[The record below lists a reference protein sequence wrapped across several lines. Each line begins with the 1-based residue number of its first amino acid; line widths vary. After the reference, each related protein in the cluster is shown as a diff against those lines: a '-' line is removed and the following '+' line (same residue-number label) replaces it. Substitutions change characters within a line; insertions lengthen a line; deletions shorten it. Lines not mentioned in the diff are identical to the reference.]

1 MKIENCKMSI
11 NTSDDAAVVDVYKI
25 VVDELKAASLISPSV
40 DASGYFDPVV
50 KLEVSEINDL
60 GEFFFSLPIITILFY
75 FFKPN
80 YLFVLPYA
88 GTSKSRFVPF
98 KRPSEMSTS
107 DFEKLPPKHNWSPDV
122 KKGTASIFIDKDD
135 PPVPLVHLAV
145 GIVHAVRVYGEY
157 GKMIKRY
164 EMACKVIN
172 YAVTLNRVVVSH
184 SKLGGQRLRFI
195 NGEMLQNWIQTLCDN
210 FSGYDVERSFQG
222 DGDAPLEIAEDGT
235 DLGVPSHAF
244 TDGTVRTSDQL
255 YKYYLY
261 NIKAQK
267 QAGLH
272 LTSDD
277 TRAKEADRNKLM
289 NNINRVTSGA

>member
-1 MKIENCKMSI
+1 MKTENCKMPI
-11 NTSDDAAVVDVYKI
+11 NTSDNAAVVDVYKI

-40 DASGYFDPVV
+40 DTSGYFDPVV

-60 GEFFFSLPIITILFY
+60 GEFFFSVYLLLLFY
-75 FFKPN
+75 SFFL
-80 YLFVLPYA
+80 YLVIFFLLPFA
-88 GTSKSRFVPF
+88 GTSKSRFVPL

-107 DFEKLPPKHNWSPDV
+107 DFEKLPPEHNWSPDV

-135 PPVPLVHLAV
+135 PSVPLVHLAV
-145 GIVHAVRVYGEY
+145 GIVHAVREYGEY

-164 EMACKVIN
+164 EMACKVVN
-172 YAVTLNRVVVSH
+172 YSVTLNRVVVSS
-184 SKLGGQRLRFI
+184 SKLGGQRLCLI

-210 FSGYDVERSFQG
+210 FSCYVVERSFQG
-222 DGDAPLEIAEDGT
+222 DGNAPLEIAEDGT
-235 DLGVPSHAF
+235 DLIVPSHAMVLIA
-244 TDGTVRTSDQL
+244 VRTSDQL

-277 TRAKEADRNKLM
+277 NRAKEADRNKLM
-289 NNINRVTSGA
+289 NNIYIK

>member
-1 MKIENCKMSI
+1 M
-11 NTSDDAAVVDVYKI
+11 
-25 VVDELKAASLISPSV
+25 KAASLISPSV

-135 PPVPLVHLAV
+135 PPLLVVHLAV
-145 GIVHAVRVYGEY
+145 GIVHAVKVYGEY

-164 EMACKVIN
+164 KMACKVIN
-172 YAVTLNRVVVSH
+172 YALTLNRVVVSH
-184 SKLGGQRLRFI
+184 SKLGGQRLRLI
-195 NGEMLQNWIQTLCDN
+195 NGEMLQNWIQTLCNN
-210 FSGYDVERSFQG
+210 FFW
-222 DGDAPLEIAEDGT
+222 L
-235 DLGVPSHAF
+235 
-244 TDGTVRTSDQL
+244 
-255 YKYYLY
+255 
-261 NIKAQK
+261 
-267 QAGLH
+267 
-272 LTSDD
+272 
-277 TRAKEADRNKLM
+277 
-289 NNINRVTSGA
+289 